1 MHAQFVDGEPILG
14 VPTIYPFQY
23 FVRSCVT
30 SWMEKQEAGGISMWQ
45 LYHNM
50 PSMML
55 VAAEDTTLRK
65 MRSWASKVLESAG
78 V

>member
-23 FVRSCVT
+23 FVRSCVM
-30 SWMEKQEAGGISMWQ
+30 SWMETKEAGGISVWQ

-55 VAAEDTTLRK
+55 VDAEDTTISR
-65 MRSWASKVLESAG
+65 MSSWASEVLESPG